1 MKKAVSI
8 LLAVC
13 LAIVFPV
20 TFYAD
25 GDGGFLDF
33 TDTEDVDASVFFDFA
48 ESADAAGEPQISAP
62 SAILMEKSTGTVI
75 YEKDADNKMEPASVT
90 KVMTILLIVEAIESG
105 TLALDEMVTCST
117 RASSMGG
124 SQIYLKEN
132 EQLSVQEMLES
143 IVVASANDA
152 AVAMAE
158 HMCGTEDVFVTK
170 VNERAAQLGMTN
182 TNFTNCTGLMDDETH
197 VTTARDIAIMS
208 RELISHD
215 MIKDYTTIWMDTV
228 RNGEFGLTNTNKL
241 VRYYE
246 GATGLKTGF
255 TNRSMYCLS
264 ATAERDGME
273 LIAVIMHGETSAQR
287 FEDAKSLLNY
297 GFANYTVVDT
307 SPDSPL
313 PPVMVELGTSST
325 VQPIAAEHENMLIPK
340 SGAADIKKTVELPEK
355 VGAPLNAGDKLG
367 TVTIYSG
374 EEVIYTYDLVAG
386 DGVER
391 LSFPDIL
398 IKFSQ
403 LLFGRS
409 L

>member
-90 KVMTILLIVEAIESG
+90 KVMTILLIVEAIENG
-105 TLALDEMVTCST
+105 TLSLDEMVTCST

-132 EQLSVQEMLES
+132 EQLSVQEMLKS

-170 VNERAAQLGMTN
+170 MNERAAQLGMTN